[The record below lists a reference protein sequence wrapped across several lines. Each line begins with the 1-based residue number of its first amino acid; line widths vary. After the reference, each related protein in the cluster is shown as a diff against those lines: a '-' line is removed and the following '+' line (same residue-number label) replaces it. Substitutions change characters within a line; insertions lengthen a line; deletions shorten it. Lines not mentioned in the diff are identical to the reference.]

1 MKLPTFVPSL
11 PAAIATAREYLAQ
24 AERADIHDHG
34 RMIESHASLTVC
46 LAALL
51 GALDAE
57 QEVTR

>member
-34 RMIESHASLTVC
+34 RMIELHGSLTVC
-46 LAALL
+46 LGQLL
-51 GALDAE
+51 AALDAE
-57 QEVTR
+57 GSGQ